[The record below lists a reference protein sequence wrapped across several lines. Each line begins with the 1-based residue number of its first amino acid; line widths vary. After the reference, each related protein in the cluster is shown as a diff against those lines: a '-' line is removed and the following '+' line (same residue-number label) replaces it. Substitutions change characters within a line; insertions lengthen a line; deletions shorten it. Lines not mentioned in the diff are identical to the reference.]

1 MDVETL
7 ALVHQLYGA
16 QSHFIDNGDARA
28 WAGTFTPDGEFH
40 SPSYPEPVVGT
51 GNLIRFA
58 EDFAAQDGT
67 ARHVITNLFVQ
78 QAAAGLT
85 VRAYL
90 QIVHTP
96 PGTGIRVHAERAT
109 AGAWDYDGLEAVAE
123 RHSDRRGPPASG
135 IDRRTTWR

>member
-96 PGTGIRVHAERAT
+96 PGGPSRLVRQTTITDDLVRDDGRWRIRRRA
-109 AGAWDYDGLEAVAE
+109 V
-123 RHSDRRGPPASG
+123 RRDDMKEDS
-135 IDRRTTWR
+135 